1 VSESWPEWLIVQAL
15 IRTGIPCEKL
25 FEAILTGEGKVVRAA
40 EAANVNKPVGVLGNE
55 VMSPRLFLAKI
66 AVAAKKLGEIALQL
80 VCSIKVLPVFSRKF
94 HPRLL
99 SMKTRG
105 EPQG

>member
-1 VSESWPEWLIVQAL
+1 LPEWSIAQTL
-15 IRTGIPCEKL
+15 IRTGVPCEKL
-25 FEAILTGEGKVVRAA
+25 FEAILTGKGKVVRAA
-40 EAANVNKPVGVLGNE
+40 EAANVNKPVGILWNE